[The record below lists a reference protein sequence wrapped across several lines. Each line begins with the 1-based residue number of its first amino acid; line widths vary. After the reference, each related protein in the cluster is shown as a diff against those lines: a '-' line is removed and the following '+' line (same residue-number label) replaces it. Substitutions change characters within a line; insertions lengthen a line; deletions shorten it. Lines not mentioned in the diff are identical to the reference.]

1 MRLNHMIEPH
11 LRSPHSEPGVHHKG
25 RRLGSHAAI
34 LKARAYRFVRA
45 RFCNLPLVWYYKD
58 KVN

>member
-45 RFCNLPLVWYYKD
+45 LLQPAACLVL
-58 KVN
+58 

>member
-1 MRLNHMIEPH
+1 MIEPH